1 MSTIRVLG
9 ICGSPR
15 KGNSY
20 FLLEQAL
27 KGARSVDAQAVTTE
41 AYSLRGRTFQPCR
54 ACAYC
59 ARNNGNCVIEDDFE
73 ELKAKWLAADVIVY
87 SVPIYHMSIPG
98 QLKCFIDRLG
108 NTAFSTY
115 QLPLPEARDTLP
127 KLLKVV
133 GSIAQGVHIFAGQ
146 EHTIT
151 ALINHTL
158 VMQSIPVAGDAWE
171 SYIGCGGWTQNDMER
186 DGLERL
192 ADKNDLSA
200 AATVRA
206 SMAIGRRCVE
216 MAMIIKAGVLQLHDY
231 LQKDPLYHPLL
242 KLLEKE
248 KASGDSRES

>member
-1 MSTIRVLG
+1 MPTVRVLG

-27 KGARSVDAQAVTTE
+27 KGASSVDARAVTTE
-41 AYSLRGRTFQPCR
+41 AYLFRGKTFQPCK

-59 ARNNGNCVIEDDFE
+59 ARNSGNCVIEDDFA

-87 SVPIYHMSIPG
+87 SVPVYHMGIPG

-108 NTAFSTY
+108 NSAFSTY
-115 QLPLPEARDTLP
+115 QLPLPEAKDTLP

-146 EHTIT
+146 EHTIA

-171 SYIGCGGWTQNDMER
+171 SYIGGGGWTQNDMER
-186 DGLERL
+186 DGLEKL
-192 ADKNDLSA
+192 AEKKDLGA
-200 AATVRA
+200 GATVRA

-216 MAMIIKAGVLQLHDY
+216 MAMIIKAGVLQLQDY
-231 LQKDPLYHPLL
+231 LKKDPLYDPLL

-248 KASGDSRES
+248 KVDNG